1 MLTEPTN
8 LTDLITAEVQRQTNS
23 DTIKQ
28 LVEKKIGDI
37 IASTVDSSLR
47 SYGNVGKQIEKIVAD
62 SLEIHGEIDV
72 PAYGQM
78 VMALLRNK
86 MDETLST
93 HVNERLS
100 AEINDILQIA
110 PKEIKITDIV
120 QQMIDGLDMSER
132 YGTQI
137 TCIIEESSYSKDS
150 YHIYLDT
157 LEDVRKYNCSTQL
170 FATNGGAIHSLKI
183 DNKDASKT
191 IIMGSLWGWEKSLFA
206 AYCSGSKL
214 IMDDL
219 DPSTAIG
226 DY

>member
-1 MLTEPTN
+1 MSIADQTLA
-8 LTDLITAEVQRQTNS
+8 DLITAEVQRQTNS

-37 IASTVDSSLR
+37 ICSAVESSMR
-47 SYGNVGKQIEKIVAD
+47 SYGNVGKQIEQIVAD
-62 SLEIHGEIDV
+62 SLVINDKIDV

-93 HVNERLS
+93 LVNERLS

-120 QQMIDGLDMSER
+120 QQMIDGLEMSER
-132 YGTQI
+132 YGSQI

-157 LEDVRKYNCSTQL
+157 EEDKRKYDCSTRL
-170 FATNGGAIHSLKI
+170 YATNGGTIHSLLI
-183 DNKDASKT
+183 DKKDASKT
-191 IIMGSLWGWEKSLFA
+191 IVMGSLWGWEKSLFA